1 PLPGG
6 LEPLGKRRKESGRRR
21 RPARAE
27 LAGASESLGRGDGE
41 RKYQS
46 VYRGN
51 KSYFTAL
58 RRALR
63 RDFLRDAIDLWITP
77 VFAALSKAE
86 LTAFNV
92 AAASSFLPDVSSAT
106 YFF

>member
-1 PLPGG
+1 PSNPSLSRVARRAKRVSSVCPGTPLHWIESSNNCPNKTLKKFHPLPGG

-51 KSYFTAL
+51 KSYF
-58 RRALR
+58 
-63 RDFLRDAIDLWITP
+63 
-77 VFAALSKAE
+77 
-86 LTAFNV
+86 
-92 AAASSFLPDVSSAT
+92 
-106 YFF
+106 